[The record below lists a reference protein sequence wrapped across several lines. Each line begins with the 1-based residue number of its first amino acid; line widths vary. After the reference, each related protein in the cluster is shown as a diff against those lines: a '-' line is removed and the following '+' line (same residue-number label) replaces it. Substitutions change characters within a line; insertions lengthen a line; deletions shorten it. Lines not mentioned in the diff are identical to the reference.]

1 MEPAW
6 IGTSSWGKSGT
17 YQGAGVHA
25 ARVDTA
31 QREDA
36 AGGVH
41 GEVGGE
47 EVLGEGA
54 GGP

>member
-1 MEPAW
+1 M
-6 IGTSSWGKSGT
+6 SSH
-17 YQGAGVHA
+17 QGARDHA

-31 QREDA
+31 QGQHA
-36 AGGVH
+36 ASWVH